1 LNQAVSATTH
11 AKTPRRTNPKIRDIS
26 SQQSKPPLI
35 VPDEKRNAMLE
46 EYLEKYHGVRRKK
59 GVATILVPGEI
70 EWKRQ
75 QERITSGIPISMA
88 LIKECDDYA
97 EKIKIAKIREI

>member
-1 LNQAVSATTH
+1 
-11 AKTPRRTNPKIRDIS
+11 
-26 SQQSKPPLI
+26 
-35 VPDEKRNAMLE
+35 MLE